1 MCNYFNQ
8 KFNHQYH
15 QDAVLI
21 SEVMKDKNQ
30 QSRCFGFVEFNEFVD
45 ARQLINNQPHFIDGK
60 VVECKLAVPKD
71 PIKDDKKRKKKK
83 F

>member
-30 QSRCFGFVEFNEFVD
+30 RKSKFSQIMYFCQNPFVY
-45 ARQLINNQPHFIDGK
+45 
-60 VVECKLAVPKD
+60 
-71 PIKDDKKRKKKK
+71 
-83 F
+83 

>member
-1 MCNYFNQ
+1 MVSFSKVYAVLHISCKLCSNPNINTHVVYTESMCNYFNQ

-30 QSRCFGFVEFNEFVD
+30 RKSKFSQIMYFCQNQFVY
-45 ARQLINNQPHFIDGK
+45 
-60 VVECKLAVPKD
+60 
-71 PIKDDKKRKKKK
+71 
-83 F
+83 